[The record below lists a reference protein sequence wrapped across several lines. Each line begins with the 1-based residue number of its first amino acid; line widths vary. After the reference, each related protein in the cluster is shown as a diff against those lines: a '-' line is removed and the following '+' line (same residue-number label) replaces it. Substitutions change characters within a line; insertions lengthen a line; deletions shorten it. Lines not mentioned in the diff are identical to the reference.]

1 MKNFSCLIDS
11 AEKARYLRII
21 RAAGAILL
29 DVAGCGD
36 GCYITVQATPA
47 QAEKINADRG
57 RAYDRFNFGGCR
69 RRRPG

>member
-11 AEKARYLRII
+11 TEKARYLRII
-21 RAAGAILL
+21 RAAGAVLL

-47 QAEKINADRG
+47 QAEKINADLLQGARV
-57 RAYDRFNFGGCR
+57 
-69 RRRPG
+69 

>member
-47 QAEKINADRG
+47 QAEKI
-57 RAYDRFNFGGCR
+57 FCSLS
-69 RRRPG
+69 